1 MGFFSQV
8 ILTIFP
14 VFRPIYKSYFNPVSL
29 LLFCFGHFFLLT
41 VSRKIWWRPVERVR
55 LSKSAVNR
63 MTVERYWRT
72 LKPTLPIFSQL
83 KMFWSLAFCASQA
96 ALVECAHQILR
107 QGLCWQEWP
116 RGRAQ
121 VMLTVAK
128 SGADL
133 ENQKITTLNP
143 EGYPVCPRS
152 LSAGKNSRGVQF
164 EMVEVVTDRG
174 SLICFSYFVTSLFVS
189 FSQLCNM
196 WRYNVC
202 TMNIVMFFF
211 HHLSP
216 TMSPTFG
223 IQFGSQGDPMQDK
236 LYEASA
242 LHNVAVGKWWLG
254 SSSHVGTHA
263 LHMHPPQTSL
273 VVSRWARFSF
283 PSFWRCIP
291 KVQRVPF
298 QGHSDAVR
306 RSDSTRKHVAFYI
319 KSKIQ
324 YQIFSDFETFITQG
338 KKNQP

>member
-133 ENQKITTLNP
+133 ENQKITNLWSQKFPNKNRWAFFRGRSCNRNP
-143 EGYPVCPRS
+143 QSGHNLTSNDGRTTDDLPLPTWIWVLLIRFISNLQMWLKAWKRWDPKWLCERKIYSGIILAFVQTTFFLKEGEPG
-152 LSAGKNSRGVQF
+152 LAKN
-164 EMVEVVTDRG
+164 
-174 SLICFSYFVTSLFVS
+174 
-189 FSQLCNM
+189 
-196 WRYNVC
+196 
-202 TMNIVMFFF
+202 
-211 HHLSP
+211 
-216 TMSPTFG
+216 
-223 IQFGSQGDPMQDK
+223 GDP
-236 LYEASA
+236 LS
-242 LHNVAVGKWWLG
+242 
-254 SSSHVGTHA
+254 
-263 LHMHPPQTSL
+263 TSPFP
-273 VVSRWARFSF
+273 VV
-283 PSFWRCIP
+283 
-291 KVQRVPF
+291 VPF
-298 QGHSDAVR
+298 VASRLFWGTVPEYA
-306 RSDSTRKHVAFYI
+306 KHTGWCVLNLDIYI
-319 KSKIQ
+319 
-324 YQIFSDFETFITQG
+324 
-338 KKNQP
+338 

>member
-1 MGFFSQV
+1 
-8 ILTIFP
+8 
-14 VFRPIYKSYFNPVSL
+14 
-29 LLFCFGHFFLLT
+29 
-41 VSRKIWWRPVERVR
+41 
-55 LSKSAVNR
+55 
-63 MTVERYWRT
+63 MTVERSWRT
-72 LKPTLPIFSQL
+72 LKLTLPIFFQL

-164 EMVEVVTDRG
+164 EMIEVVTDRG
-174 SLICFSYFVTSLFVS
+174 FIDLFLIFCHFFICFLLTTLQHVKVQCVHHEYCYV
-189 FSQLCNM
+189 
-196 WRYNVC
+196 
-202 TMNIVMFFF
+202 FF

-216 TMSPTFG
+216 TRMSPTFG

-283 PSFWRCIP
+283 RSFWRCIP

-306 RSDSTRKHVAFYI
+306 RSDSTKKTRGFLHKFRHPISNFQWFRN
-319 KSKIQ
+319 SHNSTGFN
-324 YQIFSDFETFITQG
+324 IFPTPWGCRPPPLPFR
-338 KKNQP
+338 